1 MSSSPPALPLVAA
14 ASTTATSAVRWS
26 KASQDRLVV
35 LVAAMLAGYS
45 ALRILMAFTGSM
57 AEAGTSHKAAA
68 TVAVGS
74 VGGSIWG
81 WLYSSNAIYYIG
93 FLLGSIIISTLVPHP
108 WQRGDR
114 TALNLLPQSRQ
125 VRPTY
130 GVDILNSFESEM
142 KLASSDIALNRVQV
156 VGTHNS
162 VHVAGMFSIFIP
174 YWQYTHPSL
183 IDQLNTG
190 IRHLEIDLW
199 YNKSFGMWEVWH
211 ECVDRL
217 TVSAPLLLICN
228 DAIVG
233 GGGAGGGSKMVT
245 PLLLRDV
252 LSQLFSWSKSN
263 QGHFPLSINLDIK
276 GAYISGTSY
285 LTPWLLGRGFSH
297 SKADRQIFQALE
309 REILAEFP
317 IPNLHTPASML
328 LGSGTK
334 TLREAIQKSGWP
346 AVNALRGK
354 TQFQLNLNGC
364 RASLNTVI
372 PSSVFFKRGHNF
384 QDPEPDVGWFETND
398 PVVTKILIEKGYF
411 VRALDPHSKFGDTG
425 KNPMAQYVATNHPS
439 YYKSGVLV
447 PLKEIETKRQSSARE
462 DIETG

>member
-1 MSSSPPALPLVAA
+1 MSSSTPALPLVASSSATA
-14 ASTTATSAVRWS
+14 ASTVRWS

-35 LVAAMLAGYS
+35 LVAALIAGYS
-45 ALRILMAFTGSM
+45 ALRILMAFTNENM
-57 AEAGTSHKAAA
+57 ADTTSTSHKA
-68 TVAVGS
+68 S
-74 VGGSIWG
+74 GG
-81 WLYSSNAIYYIG
+81 SSNALYYIG

-108 WQRGDR
+108 WI
-114 TALNLLPQSRQ
+114 
-125 VRPTY
+125 RPTY
-130 GVDILNSFESEM
+130 GVSTLNSFESEM
-142 KLASSDIALNRVQV
+142 KLASSDAPLNRVQV

-162 VHVAGMFSIFIP
+162 VHVAGMFSALIP

-217 TVSAPLLLICN
+217 TVTA
-228 DAIVG
+228 
-233 GGGAGGGSKMVT
+233 
-245 PLLLRDV
+245 LLLRDV

-263 QGHFPLSINLDIK
+263 EGHFPLSINLDIK
-276 GAYISGTSY
+276 GAYTSGTSY

-297 SKADRQIFQALE
+297 SAADRQIFQALE
-309 REILAEFP
+309 REILAKFP
-317 IPNLHTPASML
+317 IPNLLTPASML

-334 TLREAIQKSGWP
+334 TLRDAIQKNGWP
-346 AVNALRGK
+346 SVKALRGK

-364 RASLNTVI
+364 RAGLNKII

-398 PVVTKILIEKGYF
+398 PAVTKILIEKGYL
-411 VRALDPHSKFGDTG
+411 VRALDPHGEFGAPG
-425 KNPMAQYVATNHPS
+425 KNLMAQYVATNHPS
-439 YYKSGVLV
+439 YYKTGVLV
-447 PLKEIETKRQSSARE
+447 PLQEIEAKQRGTGEQSFAGE

>member
-108 WQRGDR
+108 W
-114 TALNLLPQSRQ
+114 

-217 TVSAPLLLICN
+217 T
-228 DAIVG
+228 
-233 GGGAGGGSKMVT
+233 VT